1 MGKPAWTSVL
11 KSAISIRLF
20 AILFVSILGLFFIY
34 TSICNHYRDTMTLEL
49 VRSEA
54 FRASSFIKKSLEVEM
69 IEKERDHIH
78 RAIRDLGDEPGMEA
92 IRIYN
97 DRGEI
102 RFSSQAEEIG
112 TSVSMDSE
120 ACRACH
126 ANGDSPTVLP
136 SGEQGQIYTRGERGR
151 VLGILNPILN
161 EPGCA
166 SAGCHD
172 PAQRVLGVLDVQLS
186 LAGVDEAMAAATWRS
201 GLVGLGIIFVSALVI
216 ALIVYNAIHVPAKR
230 LQQGT
235 EALAAGNLDVSIDLR
250 RSDELG
256 QLANSFNEMARN
268 LKRADAEL
276 RDWSQTLEDR
286 VSEKT
291 AELESIS
298 RQMIQVERSASL
310 GRMAAT
316 VAHELNNPLSGIVTY
331 SRVVARKVERGM
343 KEGEDREKV
352 LEELDL
358 IRSES
363 LRCGRIVKDLLTYA
377 RESPHE
383 FKPEH
388 LHDLVERVTNLAGHH
403 LELGSVEVNVLPD
416 LSDDTLMC
424 DGDQIV
430 QALLALVINAV
441 EAMPEGG
448 ELTVRTA
455 SGESDAQRNVM
466 LAIEDTGS
474 GIPESIRG
482 RIFDPFFSTK
492 AETSGVGLGLAVVY
506 GIVTRHGGSIRV
518 ESGPGPGTTFLIELP
533 REPVTAPPSTYE
545 IDINEWRT

>member
-1 MGKPAWTSVL
+1 MGKPAWIAVL
-11 KSAISIRLF
+11 KSSISIRLF
-20 AILFVSILGLFFIY
+20 AILFLSILGLFFIY

-49 VRSEA
+49 VRTEA
-54 FRASSFIKKSLEVEM
+54 FRASSFIKKSLDVEM
-69 IEKERDHIH
+69 MEKERDHIH
-78 RAIRDLGDEPGMEA
+78 RTVRHLGAEPGMEA

-102 RFSSQAEEIG
+102 RFSSESDEIG
-112 TSVSMDSE
+112 TSVALDSD
-120 ACRACH
+120 ACRSCH
-126 ANGDSPTVLP
+126 ASEGSPTVLP
-136 SGEQGQIYTRGERGR
+136 SGQEAQIYTEGDQGR
-151 VLGILNPILN
+151 VLGILNPIMN
-161 EPGCA
+161 APGCA

-172 PAQRVLGVLDVQLS
+172 PEQRVLGVLDVQLS
-186 LAGVDEAMAAATWRS
+186 LAGVDAAMSAATWRS

-216 ALIVYNAIHVPAKR
+216 ALIVYNAIHVPAQQ
-230 LQQGT
+230 LQRGT
-235 EALAAGNLDVSIDLR
+235 EALAAGNLDVAIDLR

-256 QLANSFNEMARN
+256 QLARSFNEMARN
-268 LKRADAEL
+268 LKAADGEL

-286 VSEKT
+286 VKEKT

-331 SRVVARKVERGM
+331 SRVIARKVEKEMR
-343 KEGEDREKV
+343 EGEPRDKII
-352 LEELDL
+352 EELDL

-363 LRCGRIVKDLLTYA
+363 MRCGRIVRDLLTYA

-388 LHDLVERVTNLAGHH
+388 LHELIERVTNLAGHH
-403 LELGSVEVNVLPD
+403 LHLGSVEVSVLPD
-416 LSDDTLMC
+416 LADDVVVC
-424 DGDQIV
+424 DGDQVV

-441 EAMPEGG
+441 EAMPDGG
-448 ELTVRTA
+448 QLTLRTA
-455 SGESDAQRNVM
+455 PSESDPENIVG
-466 LAIEDTGS
+466 LAVEDTGS
-474 GIPESIRG
+474 GIPEAIRS

-506 GIVTRHGGSIRV
+506 GIVSRHGGTIRV
-518 ESGPGPGTTFLIELP
+518 ASGSEAGTTFLIELP
-533 REPVTAPPSTYE
+533 RRPITAPPSTYE